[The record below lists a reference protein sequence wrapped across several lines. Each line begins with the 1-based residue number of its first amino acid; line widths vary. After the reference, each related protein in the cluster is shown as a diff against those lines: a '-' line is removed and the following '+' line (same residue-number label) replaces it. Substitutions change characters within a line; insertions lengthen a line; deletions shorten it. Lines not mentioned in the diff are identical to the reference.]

1 MNDITAPILPF
12 FIASDRR
19 TGSYLLMSLLRHTQ
33 KFGLVD
39 VLRSMSDKVKY
50 PRKMKGKIGD
60 MEIIDIFNDCL
71 KASVANNKDG
81 KWGLKLYPTDI
92 PVGYRYWELL
102 GKPPLKWIFL
112 RRKDKIAQGL
122 SIMRLKSGGKTHLFK
137 DKIEEE
143 EIRETQNIEIAPSSN
158 NRILTMAHIIQF
170 SQREIVWLDFF
181 NENNID
187 PHEIFYEDF
196 MEESDREETVA
207 KILDYLGIDYDLPLK
222 LDTEHVRTSPAD
234 KPPIYDKLYG
244 VINRFNF

>member
-39 VLRSMSDKVKY
+39 VLRNMSKKVKS
-50 PRKMKGKIGD
+50 PKKMKGTIGD
-60 MEIIDIFNDCL
+60 IEIIDIFNDCL
-71 KASVANNKDG
+71 KASVASNKDG
-81 KWGLKLYPTDI
+81 RWGLKLYPTDI
-92 PVGYRYWELL
+92 PIGYRYWELL

-122 SIMRLKSGGKTHLFK
+122 SMMRLKYGGKIHLFR
-137 DKIEEE
+137 DQIEEA
-143 EIRETQNIEIAPSSN
+143 EIREMQNIEIPPSSN
-158 NRILTMAHIIQF
+158 NTIRMMAHTIQF

-181 NENNID
+181 NEHNID
-187 PHEIFYEDF
+187 PLEIFYEDF
-196 MEESDREETVA
+196 MEESDREKTVA

-222 LDTEHVRTSPAD
+222 LDTQYVRTSPAD
-234 KPPIYDKLYG
+234 KSPIYDKLYE
-244 VINRFNF
+244 VINRSNF

>member
-39 VLRSMSDKVKY
+39 VLRNMSDKVKS
-50 PRKMKGKIGD
+50 PKKMKGTIGD
-60 MEIIDIFNDCL
+60 IEIIDIFNDCL
-71 KASVANNKDG
+71 KASVTNNKDG

-92 PVGYRYWELL
+92 PIGYRYWELL

-112 RRKDKIAQGL
+112 RRRDKIAQGL
-122 SIMRLKSGGKTHLFK
+122 SMMRFKFGGKAHLFK
-137 DKIEEE
+137 HKTEEK
-143 EIRETQNIEIAPSSN
+143 IRETQNIEISPSSN

-187 PHEIFYEDF
+187 PLEIFYEDF
-196 MEESDREETVA
+196 KEESDREETVA

-222 LDTEHVRTSPAD
+222 LDTQHVRTSPAD
-234 KPPIYDKLYG
+234 KPPIYDKLYD